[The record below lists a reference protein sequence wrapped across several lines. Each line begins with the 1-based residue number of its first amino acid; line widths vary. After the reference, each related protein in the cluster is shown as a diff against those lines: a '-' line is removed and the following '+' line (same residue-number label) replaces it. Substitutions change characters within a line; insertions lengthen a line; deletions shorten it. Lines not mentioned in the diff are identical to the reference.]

1 MSKPF
6 AAHETRRSE
15 YKGSTACAGAGDEKD
30 GEEQWQ
36 PQSTA
41 MTPWAI
47 SNNSRG
53 AIGHGREQQAKA
65 KQAEAGDLMTRHKR
79 QRRQKGGQRPS
90 VPLFHDPRD
99 NIKLLPA
106 ACCARHP
113 ARTSTCGD
121 FVINHRW
128 NGTVAFGSASEK
140 SMLMSLL
147 NQHDSTARETQ
158 ERSCESEMI
167 WLTIVADVVTG
178 Y

>member
-1 MSKPF
+1 VP
-6 AAHETRRSE
+6 A
-15 YKGSTACAGAGDEKD
+15 TAPQPSPTTAG
-30 GEEQWQ
+30 
-36 PQSTA
+36 
-41 MTPWAI
+41 
-47 SNNSRG
+47 RG

-65 KQAEAGDLMTRHKR
+65 KQAEACDLMTRHKR